1 MFLNFFF
8 TFSLQK
14 ALFLSTVSITLLI
27 KKITTKYYPFP
38 FENANVRG
46 GERGIGIFHNP
57 KEKLYKDSFL
67 MIHRRSCLKAA
78 SHSARL
84 TVFFNKLGS

>member
-46 GERGIGIFHNP
+46 GGKGHWNFSQS
-57 KEKLYKDSFL
+57 KKKLYKDSFL